1 MAGADAK
8 RSSANPHTSR
18 GCQKRSRS
26 ATAPIDTSAA
36 RTSVNSGPTKL
47 ETANCTTA
55 NVTPAVMTAG
65 STSSIRFQPAS
76 TTIRKPGMMT
86 EKSGSCRPTMA
97 ESRRVTWV

>member
-1 MAGADAK
+1 M
-8 RSSANPHTSR
+8 
-18 GCQKRSRS
+18 
-26 ATAPIDTSAA
+26 
-36 RTSVNSGPTKL
+36 
-47 ETANCTTA
+47 TA